1 MNKDKGIYIV
11 TDSDKKAIADQSQLI
26 KGIFKSP
33 HDLKL
38 NPQPTSPEPKKVER

>member
-1 MNKDKGIYIV
+1 MNNDKRIYIV
-11 TDSDKKAIADQSQLI
+11 TDQDKDAIADQSQLI

-38 NPQPTSPEPKKVER
+38 NPQPASPEPKKVER